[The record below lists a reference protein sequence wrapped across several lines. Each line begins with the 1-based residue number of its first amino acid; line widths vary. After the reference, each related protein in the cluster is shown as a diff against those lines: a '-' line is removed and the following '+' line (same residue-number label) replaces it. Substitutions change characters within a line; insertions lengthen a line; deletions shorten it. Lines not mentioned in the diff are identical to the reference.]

1 MKLQHFPIGTRFEY
15 EGEIFVKTGPL
26 TASSEKSGQRV
37 IPRYALLKP
46 LDGNPPAASTGPNKL
61 DEAVVIAAF
70 DEFYGCCSRLL
81 DQSAGPDLEN
91 ARQQFLKAIKR

>member
-46 LDGNPPAASTGPNKL
+46 LDGNPPAAGAAPGKL
-61 DEAVVIAAF
+61 DEAAVLAAF
-70 DEFYGCCSRLL
+70 DEFYGRCCGLL
-81 DQSAGPDLEN
+81 DQSAVPELDK
-91 ARQQFLKAIKR
+91 ARQHFLGAIKP